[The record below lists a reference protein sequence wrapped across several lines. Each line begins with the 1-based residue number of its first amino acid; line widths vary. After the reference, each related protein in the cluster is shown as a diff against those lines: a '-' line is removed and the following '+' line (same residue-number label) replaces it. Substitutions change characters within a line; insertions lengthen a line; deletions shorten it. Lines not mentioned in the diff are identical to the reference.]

1 MDPIPWME
9 KLNEAQKSAV
19 QATEGYVRVVA
30 GAGSGKTRVLTY
42 RLVYLVTTLGIMPE
56 NILSVTFTNKA
67 AGEMRRRIRDMLG
80 ENSAALVNTF
90 HGFCVTI
97 LREDIHHLCYPNRFM
112 ILDTEDQKAL
122 LREIYE
128 EMGITSRD
136 FSYAEV
142 LHEISARKGSDL
154 YVGSVTEPD
163 FRPDSLLKDPSDKLS
178 AIFAN
183 YLAKQ
188 RKLYALDFDD
198 LIQFVLH
205 LFHTVPEVLA
215 KWQERIQYLQVDEF
229 QDVSSR
235 DYELTRLL
243 SGKYGNLF
251 VVGDP
256 DQTIYSWRGAN
267 INYINGFD
275 KEFPNVRTIL
285 LDRNYR
291 SCPSILSV
299 SNSLIRHNVNRI
311 EKDLFPVRESSFRV
325 LHHHARSAKEEGWWI
340 AGKILSLHEQFG
352 IEYSDIAVLYRAN
365 YVSRT
370 IEEAL
375 VRNKIPYTLFNGT
388 EFYSRA
394 EIKDCLSYLRLLAF
408 HDDLSFLRVVNLPSR
423 GIGKTRI
430 AFLKK
435 QAEENGISLFE
446 VLKRNIGD
454 KIFARTGAAEFLSA
468 VSEGEKLV
476 DHVPVSDLLDFM
488 LKQTGY
494 ESELLSGGDDER
506 KNNVAELK
514 ESIDDFEK
522 DAGEVTTLSDYL
534 NRIAMFTDLSKRER
548 ADSVKL
554 MTVHAAKGLEFPY
567 VFVCGL
573 NEGIFPS
580 QRSRDWR
587 DIEEERRIAYVAF
600 TRAGD
605 GLFLTDSEGFNFDG
619 SPRVP
624 SRFLLNIDARLFD
637 HDGRIDPALW
647 NITRMYERV
656 TDNYDLP
663 PQEPVGEITVKSR
676 VRHEVFGEGTVL
688 GVSPDHRFY
697 TVKFDSIPLPK
708 NISTD
713 FRGLALL
720 EE

>member
-1 MDPIPWME
+1 MDAIPWMSQ
-9 KLNEAQKSAV
+9 LNDAQKEAV

-42 RLVYLVTTLGIMPE
+42 RLAYLVSMLGILPE

-67 AGEMRRRIRDMLG
+67 AGEMRRRVRDLLG

-90 HGFCVTI
+90 HGFCVTV
-97 LREDIHHLCYPNRFM
+97 LREDIHHLYYPNRFL
-112 ILDTEDQKAL
+112 ILDSEDQKAL
-122 LREIYE
+122 LREIYG
-128 EMGITSRD
+128 EMGISSRD
-136 FSYAEV
+136 FSYGEI
-142 LHEISARKGSDL
+142 LHEISARKGDDR
-154 YVGSVTEPD
+154 YVGLVTDPEFSHSAPAGE
-163 FRPDSLLKDPSDKLS
+163 PSDKLS
-178 AIFAN
+178 AVFAN
-183 YLAKQ
+183 YLIKQ

-198 LIQFVLH
+198 LIQFVLY
-205 LFHTVPEVLA
+205 LFHTVPEALS
-215 KWQERIQYLQVDEF
+215 KWQDRIQYLQVDEF

-235 DYELTRLL
+235 DYELARLL
-243 SGKYGNLF
+243 SAKYGNLF

-267 INYINGFD
+267 IDYINGFD
-275 KEFPNVRTIL
+275 KAFPNVRTIL

-311 EKDLFPVRESSFRV
+311 EKQLFPVRESSFRV
-325 LHHHARSAKEEGWWI
+325 LHHHARTPKEEGWWI
-340 AGKILSLHEQFG
+340 AGKIRSLHERSG
-352 IEYSDIAVLYRAN
+352 IEFPDIAVLYRAN
-365 YVSRT
+365 YVSRA

-408 HDDLSFLRVVNLPSR
+408 HDDLSFLRVVNLPPR

-430 AFLKK
+430 AFLKER
-435 QAEENGISLFE
+435 AAENGTSLFE
-446 VLKRNIGD
+446 AFRQNIGD
-454 KIFARTGAAEFLSA
+454 RMFARTGASEFLAA
-468 VSEGEKLV
+468 VSEGEKRV
-476 DHVPVSDLLDFM
+476 DHVPVSDLLDFL

-494 ESELLSGGDDER
+494 EADLLSSGDEDR
-506 KNNVAELK
+506 KNNIAELK

-522 DAGEVTTLSDYL
+522 DAGETTTLADYL

-554 MTVHAAKGLEFPY
+554 MTIHAAKGLEFPY

-580 QRSRDWR
+580 QRSRDRR

-605 GLFLTDSEGFNFDG
+605 GLYLTDSEGFHFDG

-624 SRFLLNIDARLFD
+624 SRFLLNIDAGLFD
-637 HDGRIDPALW
+637 HDGQVDPALW
-647 NITRMYERV
+647 NRTRMYERM
-656 TDNYDLP
+656 TDWEESP
-663 PQEPVGEITVKSR
+663 SEHSAGTIAVKSR
-676 VRHEVFGEGTVL
+676 VRHEVFGEGTVI
-688 GVSPDHRFY
+688 GISPDSRFY
-697 TVKFDSIPLPK
+697 TVKFDSISLPK
-708 NISTD
+708 NISAD
-713 FRGLALL
+713 FPGLTSVQ
-720 EE
+720 E